1 MATRVERARLNT
13 RIDDLAGQPHEEIAR
28 MLTAELGYK
37 VTRNT
42 VRYYLGMTKNDKNLP
57 KGRPKGGERQPD
69 IWDQLV
75 PELLALTGLKASRL
89 YRELSALL
97 HPEGL
102 PFRESAFH
110 ERTGS
115 VKRAKTAASKRMH
128 PTLLTRCRLRIR
140 AVEVATIGTQSKRA
154 YLFGYEELTGYIS
167 FDVIGDLSSVAG
179 QIPEFVKD
187 VESYLSL
194 PILRI
199 CIIEASE
206 TPFAITLPKVQIDFE
221 RWTLKSVPLVSPLK
235 KRDEIDQLERI
246 TKRQNDET
254 ARKNVIEV
262 KREIADFVR
271 SAKGD
276 GTWRRLLARDIKR
289 RELAQALKPFL
300 GARFKLRKPSRR
312 PHQ

>member
-1 MATRVERARLNT
+1 MATTEERKRLHAH
-13 RIDDLAGQPHEEIAR
+13 IDDLAGRPHEEIAR
-28 MLTAELGYK
+28 ALTEELGYK

-42 VRYYLGMTKNDKNLP
+42 VRYYLGATGNLKNLP
-57 KGRPKGGERQPD
+57 RGRPKGGERKLD
-69 IWDQLV
+69 VWDQLL
-75 PELLALTGLKASRL
+75 PELLALTGLKASHL

-97 HPEGL
+97 QPEGL
-102 PFRESAFH
+102 PFRETIFH
-110 ERTGS
+110 ERTGPG
-115 VKRAKTAASKRMH
+115 KRLRTASLKGTR

-140 AVEVATIGTQSKRA
+140 AVEVATVGSQRKRA
-154 YLFGYEELTGYIS
+154 YLFGYEELTGFIS
-167 FDVIGDLSSVAG
+167 FDVIDDLSSAAG

-199 CIIEASE
+199 CIIDASE

-221 RWTLKSVPLVSPLK
+221 RWTLRSVPLVSPLK

-312 PHQ
+312 PRQ

>member
-1 MATRVERARLNT
+1 MATRVERARLNA

-28 MLTAELGYK
+28 ILTRELGYK

-57 KGRPKGGERQPD
+57 KGRPKGGERKPD
-69 IWDQLV
+69 IWDKLV

-110 ERTGS
+110 ERTGF
-115 VKRAKTAASKRMH
+115 VKRAKTAASKRVH

-167 FDVIGDLSSVAG
+167 FDVLSDLNSAAA
-179 QIPEFVKD
+179 QILQFVKD
-187 VESYLSL
+187 MESHIAL

-206 TPFAITLPKVQIDFE
+206 ATFAVTLPDVQIDYE
-221 RWTLKSVPLVSPLK
+221 GWALKSGPLLSPLK
-235 KRDEIDQLERI
+235 KKDEIDQLERF
-246 TKRQNDET
+246 TKRQNDEV
-254 ARKNVIEV
+254 ARQHVIEA
-262 KREIADFVR
+262 KREMGAFVR
-271 SAKGD
+271 SAKWD
-276 GTWRRLLARDIKR
+276 RTWRGLLAPDTKR
-289 RELAQALKPFL
+289 LALAQALKPFL
-300 GARFKLRKPSRR
+300 GVRFKLRRPSRR
-312 PHQ
+312 PH